1 MRKTL
6 ATLTVAFAANT
17 GYAHDQANC
26 RDISNL
32 LARLSCYDE
41 SHSGAAQSSSA
52 TRTNIRASGDT
63 SPMPPASVAS
73 PSQPQTADSS
83 FGEPRPMFSN
93 RDTSTLSAALTKV
106 VKQAR
111 STPRL
116 HLDNEQIWTPTKDR
130 TMSASAGDSVKIK
143 TGTIG
148 GYLMSINDGP
158 WFRVKR
164 VD

>member
-6 ATLTVAFAANT
+6 ATLTVVFAANT
-17 GYAHDQANC
+17 GHAHDEANC

-41 SHSGAAQSSSA
+41 SHSGLAHSSTA
-52 TRTNIRASGDT
+52 TRTNARASSNAD
-63 SPMPPASVAS
+63 PLPPANV
-73 PSQPQTADSS
+73 ADSS
-83 FGEPRPMFSN
+83 FGEPRRMFSN

-116 HLDNEQIWTPTKDR
+116 HLDNAQIWTPTKDR
-130 TMSASAGDSVKIK
+130 AMSASAGDSVKIK
-143 TGTIG
+143 TGSIG
-148 GYLMSINDGP
+148 GYLMSINEGP
-158 WFRVKR
+158 WFRVKL

>member
-6 ATLTVAFAANT
+6 ATLTVVFAANT
-17 GYAHDQANC
+17 GHAHDEANC

-41 SHSGAAQSSSA
+41 SHSGLAHSSTA
-52 TRTNIRASGDT
+52 TRTNARASSNAD
-63 SPMPPASVAS
+63 PLPPANV
-73 PSQPQTADSS
+73 ADSS
-83 FGEPRPMFSN
+83 FGEPRRMFSN

-106 VKQAR
+106 VKQVR

-116 HLDNEQIWTPTKDR
+116 HLDNAQIWTPTKDR
-130 TMSASAGDSVKIK
+130 AMSASAGDSVKIK
-143 TGTIG
+143 TGSIG
-148 GYLMSINDGP
+148 GYLMSINEGP

>member
-6 ATLTVAFAANT
+6 ATLTVVFAANT
-17 GYAHDQANC
+17 GHAHDEANC

-41 SHSGAAQSSSA
+41 SHSGLAHSSTA
-52 TRTNIRASGDT
+52 TRTNVRASSNAD
-63 SPMPPASVAS
+63 PLPPANV
-73 PSQPQTADSS
+73 ADSS
-83 FGEPRPMFSN
+83 FGEPRRMFSN

-106 VKQAR
+106 VKQVR

-116 HLDNEQIWTPTKDR
+116 HLDNAQIWTPTKDR
-130 TMSASAGDSVKIK
+130 AMSASAGDSVKIK
-143 TGTIG
+143 TGSIG
-148 GYLMSINDGP
+148 GYLMSINEGP

>member
-6 ATLTVAFAANT
+6 ATLTVVFAANT
-17 GYAHDQANC
+17 GQAHDEANC

-41 SHSGAAQSSSA
+41 SHSGLAHSSTA
-52 TRTNIRASGDT
+52 TRTNARASSNAD
-63 SPMPPASVAS
+63 PLPPANV
-73 PSQPQTADSS
+73 ADSS
-83 FGEPRPMFSN
+83 FGEPRRMFSN

-116 HLDNEQIWTPTKDR
+116 HLDNAQIWTPTKDR
-130 TMSASAGDSVKIK
+130 AMSASAGDSVKIK
-143 TGTIG
+143 TGSIG
-148 GYLMSINDGP
+148 GYLMSINEGP

>member
-6 ATLTVAFAANT
+6 ATLTFVFAANT
-17 GYAHDQANC
+17 GHAHDEANC

-41 SHSGAAQSSSA
+41 SHSGLAHSSTA
-52 TRTNIRASGDT
+52 TRTNARASSNAD
-63 SPMPPASVAS
+63 PLPPANV
-73 PSQPQTADSS
+73 ADSS
-83 FGEPRPMFSN
+83 FGEPRRMFSN

-116 HLDNEQIWTPTKDR
+116 HLDNAQIWTPTKDR
-130 TMSASAGDSVKIK
+130 AMSASAGDSVKIK
-143 TGTIG
+143 TGSIG
-148 GYLMSINDGP
+148 GYLMSINEGP

>member
-6 ATLTVAFAANT
+6 ATLTVVFAANT
-17 GYAHDQANC
+17 GHAHDEANC

-41 SHSGAAQSSSA
+41 SHSSLAHSSTA
-52 TRTNIRASGDT
+52 TRTNARASSNAD
-63 SPMPPASVAS
+63 PLPPANV
-73 PSQPQTADSS
+73 ADSS
-83 FGEPRPMFSN
+83 FGEPRRMFSN

-116 HLDNEQIWTPTKDR
+116 HLDNAQIWTPTKDR
-130 TMSASAGDSVKIK
+130 AMSASAGDSVKIK
-143 TGTIG
+143 TGSIG
-148 GYLMSINDGP
+148 GYLMSINEGP

>member
-6 ATLTVAFAANT
+6 ATLTVVFAANS
-17 GYAHDQANC
+17 GLAHDEANC

-41 SHSGAAQSSSA
+41 SHSGVAHSSTA
-52 TRTNIRASGDT
+52 TRSNVRASSDAN
-63 SPMPPASVAS
+63 PLPPASVVNS
-73 PSQPQTADSS
+73 SQQRTADSS
-83 FGEPRPMFSN
+83 FGEPRRMFSN
-93 RDTSTLSAALTKV
+93 RDTRTLSAALTKV

-116 HLDNEQIWTPTKDR
+116 HLDNAQIWTPTKDR
-130 TMSASAGDSVKIK
+130 AMSASAGDSVKIK
-143 TGTIG
+143 TGSIG
-148 GYLMSINDGP
+148 GYLMSINEGP

>member
-6 ATLTVAFAANT
+6 ATLTVVFAANT
-17 GYAHDQANC
+17 GHAHDEANC

-41 SHSGAAQSSSA
+41 SHSGLAHSSTA
-52 TRTNIRASGDT
+52 TRTNVRASSNAD
-63 SPMPPASVAS
+63 PLPPANV
-73 PSQPQTADSS
+73 ADSS
-83 FGEPRPMFSN
+83 FGEPRRMFSN

-116 HLDNEQIWTPTKDR
+116 HLDNAQIWTPTKDR
-130 TMSASAGDSVKIK
+130 AMSASAGDSVKIK
-143 TGTIG
+143 TGSIG
-148 GYLMSINDGP
+148 GYLMSINEGP

>member
-6 ATLTVAFAANT
+6 AMLTIVLTANS
-17 GYAHDQANC
+17 GYAHDEANC

-41 SHSGAAQSSSA
+41 SHSAAAQSSTT
-52 TRTNIRASGDT
+52 TRTNVRVSSDT
-63 SPMPPASVAS
+63 SPLPAASVAS
-73 PSQPQTADSS
+73 PSQPKTADSS
-83 FGEPRPMFSN
+83 FGEPRRLFSN
-93 RDTSTLSAALTKV
+93 RDTSTLSATLTKL
-106 VKQAR
+106 VKRHR

-116 HLDNEQIWTPTKDR
+116 HLDNDQIWTPTKDR
-130 TMSASAGDSVKIK
+130 AMSASTGDSVKIK

-148 GYLMSINDGP
+148 GYLMSINEGP

>member
-6 ATLTVAFAANT
+6 ATLTVVFAANT
-17 GYAHDQANC
+17 GHAHDEANC

-41 SHSGAAQSSSA
+41 SHSGLAHSSTA
-52 TRTNIRASGDT
+52 TRTNARASSNAD
-63 SPMPPASVAS
+63 PLPPANV
-73 PSQPQTADSS
+73 ADSA
-83 FGEPRPMFSN
+83 FGEPRRMFSN

-116 HLDNEQIWTPTKDR
+116 HLDNAQIWTPTKDR
-130 TMSASAGDSVKIK
+130 AMSASAGDSVKIK
-143 TGTIG
+143 TGSIG
-148 GYLMSINDGP
+148 GYLMSINEGP

>member
-6 ATLTVAFAANT
+6 ATLTVVFAANT
-17 GYAHDQANC
+17 GYAHDEANC
-26 RDISNL
+26 RDIGNL

-41 SHSGAAQSSSA
+41 SHSGVAQRSSTTRPTVATSGTSSA
-52 TRTNIRASGDT
+52 
-63 SPMPPASVAS
+63 PPPASVAG
-73 PSQPQTADSS
+73 PSQSQAAESP
-83 FGEPRPMFSN
+83 FGEPRRMFSN
-93 RDTSTLSAALTKV
+93 RDTRTLSAALTKV

-111 STPRL
+111 SSTRL

-130 TMSASAGDSVKIK
+130 AISASAGDSVKIK

-148 GYLMSINDGP
+148 GYLMSINEGP
-158 WFRVKR
+158 WIRVKR